1 MGRIAVQD
9 IIKFVSESEI
19 TKFLSD
25 HHDAVTAW
33 TSIFALFFSTVSIIV
48 AVVNMRV
55 QQRHNRKSV
64 LPIGHISVGDYE
76 DHIFVSVRNHG
87 VGPMVVKKIFVAK
100 EGDAEQ
106 ERALIHFMPELPGD
120 CLWTHFVEDISGRAI
135 PAEEYISLVSL
146 EGDQD
151 DRDFV
156 EARQLVRKV
165 LSELSVKV
173 EYENIYGEKMP
184 AASRNLNW
192 FGRHS

>member
-1 MGRIAVQD
+1 MQG
-9 IIKFVSESEI
+9 IIKFVSESAI

-25 HHDAVTAW
+25 HHGAVTAW

-48 AVVNMRV
+48 AIANMRM
-55 QQRHNRKSV
+55 QRRHNRKSV

-76 DHIFVSVRNHG
+76 NQIFVSVRNHG
-87 VGPMVVKKIFVAK
+87 VGPMVVKKVVVAK

-106 ERALIHFMPELPGD
+106 QRALIHFMPELPGQ
-120 CLWTHFVEDISGRAI
+120 CLWTHFVDDISGRAI
-135 PAEEYISLVSL
+135 PAGEYISFVSL

-151 DRDFV
+151 DKDFV
-156 EARQLVRKV
+156 EARQVVRKA

-184 AASRNLNW
+184 VASRNLNW